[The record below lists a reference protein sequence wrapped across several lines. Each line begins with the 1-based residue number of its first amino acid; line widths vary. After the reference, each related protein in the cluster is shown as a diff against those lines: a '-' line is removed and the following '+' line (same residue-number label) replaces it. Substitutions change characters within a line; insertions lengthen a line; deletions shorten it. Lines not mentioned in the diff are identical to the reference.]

1 MVKCSR
7 GYTLMELMV
16 VSAIVAVI
24 VSLGSTLYIK
34 MNTFFRVSMAKI
46 ETQRDVRNLMELITR
61 EIRQAKASQISLSRE
76 SASQPPYSK
85 ISFQNIQGTTVVFS
99 QINRTLNMNKNG
111 QTTVLAKNIHSLYF
125 SYPSTDNP
133 NLITVLLSVEKIA
146 EGNKNYALQ
155 MGGETIRLL
164 ND

>member
-1 MVKCSR
+1 MVKHHK

-24 VSLGSTLYIK
+24 VSLGSTVYIK
-34 MNTFFRVSMAKI
+34 INSFFRVSMAKI

-61 EIRQAKASQISLSRE
+61 EIRQAKSSQVALSRE
-76 SASQPPYSK
+76 TTSQPPYSK
-85 ISFQNIQGTTVVFS
+85 ITFQNIQGNSVVLS
-99 QINRTLNMNKNG
+99 QINRSLVLKKNG
-111 QTTVLAKNIHSLYF
+111 QITVLAKNLHSLYF
-125 SYPSTDNP
+125 SYPSTANP
-133 NLITVLLSVEKIA
+133 NLVTVLLSIEKIA

>member
-1 MVKCSR
+1 MVKRSR
-7 GYTLMELMV
+7 GYTLAELMV

-46 ETQRDVRNLMELITR
+46 ETQRDVRNLMDLITR
-61 EIRQAKASQISLSRE
+61 EIRQAKSSQISLSRE

-85 ISFQNIQGTTVVFS
+85 ITFQNIQGTTVVFS
-99 QINRTLNMNKNG
+99 QNNRILNMNKNG
-111 QTTVLAKNIHSLYF
+111 QTTVLAKNIHSLFF

-133 NLITVLLSVEKIA
+133 NLITVLLSIEKIA

>member
-1 MVKCSR
+1 MVNQRR
-7 GYTLMELMV
+7 GYSLVELMV

-24 VSLGSTLYIK
+24 ASLGSTLYIK
-34 MNTFFRVSMAKI
+34 MNTFFRVSIAKI

-61 EIRQAKASQISLSRE
+61 EIRQAKSSQISLSQE
-76 SASQPPYSK
+76 NASQPPYSK
-85 ISFQNIQGTTVVFS
+85 ITFQNMRGDRVLFWQSG
-99 QINRTLNMNKNG
+99 RTLTMNKNG
-111 QTTVLAKNIHSLYF
+111 QTTLLSKDLRSIFF

-133 NLITVLLSVEKIA
+133 NLITVLLSIEKTA
-146 EGNKNYALQ
+146 EAKKTYALQ

>member
-1 MVKCSR
+1 MVKR
-7 GYTLMELMV
+7 QKGYTLAELMV
-16 VSAIVAVI
+16 VSAIVAII

-61 EIRQAKASQISLSRE
+61 EVRQAKATQITLSRE
-76 SASQPPYSK
+76 TPSQPPYSK
-85 ISFQNIQGTTVVFS
+85 ISFLDLNGSSTVFS
-99 QINRTLNMNKNG
+99 QNNRVLSMTKNG
-111 QTTVLAKNIHSLYF
+111 QTTILAKNLHSLYF

-133 NLITVLLSVEKIA
+133 YLITVLLSIEKTA
-146 EGNKNYALQ
+146 EGKKTYALQ